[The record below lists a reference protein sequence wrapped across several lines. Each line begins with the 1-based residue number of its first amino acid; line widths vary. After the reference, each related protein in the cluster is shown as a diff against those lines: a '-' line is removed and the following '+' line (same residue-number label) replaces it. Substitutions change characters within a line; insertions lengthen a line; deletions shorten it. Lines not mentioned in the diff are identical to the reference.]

1 MAITQKEHHHSIISE
16 ADYLEG
22 ELHSNIK
29 HEYIDGVIYA
39 MSGAKVNHNQL
50 TGTIFRKFGNHLEGN
65 PCRPFTSDMK
75 IKIDNK
81 YFYPDV
87 LVDCSDLRGGDSHT
101 ESPIIIVEVLS
112 KSTRR
117 TDQTIKRTAYLQ
129 IPTLLEYVLIEQDI
143 VDIEVVRKSEGWQSK
158 HYFLGDNVSFDSVGL
173 TLSVEEIYDR
183 VDNEDMTE
191 WLEKKALDA
200 SKDV

>member
-1 MAITQKEHHHSIISE
+1 MAISQKEHHSIVSE

-22 ELHSNIK
+22 ELHSTIK

-50 TGTIFRKFGNHLEGN
+50 SGTIFRKLGNHLEGN

-75 IKIDNK
+75 VKIDSK

-87 LVDCSDLRGGDSHT
+87 MVDCSDLKGGDSYT
-101 ESPIIIVEVLS
+101 ESPIIIIEVLS

-129 IPTLLEYVLIEQDI
+129 LPTLLEYVLIEQDI
-143 VDIEVVRKSEGWQSK
+143 VDIEVVRKSENWQSK
-158 HYFLGDNVSFDSVGL
+158 HYFLGDKISFDSVGL
-173 TLSVEEIYDR
+173 TLTVEEIYDR

-191 WLEKKALDA
+191 WLEKKDLDA
-200 SKDV
+200 SKGA